1 MCVAQVVIG
10 PTPRRLGER
19 IFVVAEACFDVLSH
33 VWNST
38 ASVQEWLDS
47 GERPFTEQEVIVV
60 AIDAEHVLPVP
71 SVPVRT

>member
-1 MCVAQVVIG
+1 
-10 PTPRRLGER
+10 
-19 IFVVAEACFDVLSH
+19 